1 MTCRGF
7 ADAFERQGHLVR
19 IMYPGNYSAIT
30 DHLWDI
36 VGIEGWFP
44 AITAFIHEVR
54 RVTSDY
60 VKVYFFCLDPDF
72 PGLDIIQDLDVDA
85 FFTNSHEALDILQH
99 QCTLRRIHA
108 TRGYAITDIF
118 NEPCAK
124 AILGIETKRDLPTM
138 LHEAIPFGL
147 VIYGHAWNLY
157 PEFAPY
163 WRGVLP
169 PEDLL
174 DVYASAKVILGATM
188 AGQRSSG
195 MINNR
200 VFEVLAAGS
209 ILISDHFDAL
219 ERLFGDRI
227 LYYTKPGDI
236 ARHMATLAAFPH
248 TPHDLRAFINDHHTY
263 EHRVEQILAVH
274 LTKLPML
281 QLDSRPNSP
290 LFAVVV
296 DHSFLDTDFLASMY
310 VQDALIPALES
321 LRSTYCVVFV
331 SLADAAQATLKHGD
345 FVLFVSCW
353 ACPLDI
359 DARKTFPEVS
369 VYGKGLYL
377 LRTPMEPL
385 PSSAADFYDVL
396 FATGMQDEASLAH
409 LRSHRRHAFGL
420 DLQRYEP
427 HAKPSGV
434 PCEWMAVGDWGAD
447 EQRLLRITGFPRQ
460 PNATYVVVLAEKN
473 HQDHANS
480 IAFLESLGYR
490 VFFATSPSQIVSRL
504 REFQCKATF
513 LPAVD
518 VIGSGGD
525 WLVSIAA
532 NMGLTLHV
540 VDDSIRWGAVYSSKP
555 RWDLTNGPNSLLGRA
570 NSTVR
575 MVSPRDGAFVGR
587 VFTVE
592 FDTSLLDVPRD
603 GNVCLVINNDT
614 YGCVMHPDLKFTVA
628 WSMSGTAGS
637 SLSLQLV
644 LTSNIYGNYFASA
657 PSIQVYYAPDLPEE
671 PRPARAYHISL

>member
-1 MTCRGF
+1 
-7 ADAFERQGHLVR
+7 
-19 IMYPGNYSAIT
+19 MYPGNYSAIT

-555 RWDLTNGPNSLLGRA
+555 RWDLTYLTDAFRQGMAQTLCLDAQTPPCEWCRLGTALSLAACSQLSLIPRS
-570 NSTVR
+570 ST
-575 MVSPRDGAFVGR
+575 F
-587 VFTVE
+587 
-592 FDTSLLDVPRD
+592 
-603 GNVCLVINNDT
+603 LVMAT
-614 YGCVMHPDLKFTVA
+614 YLKFTVA

>member
-1 MTCRGF
+1 
-7 ADAFERQGHLVR
+7 
-19 IMYPGNYSAIT
+19 MYPGNYSAIT

-540 VDDSIRWGAVYSSKP
+540 VDDSIRWGAV
-555 RWDLTNGPNSLLGRA
+555 
-570 NSTVR
+570 
-575 MVSPRDGAFVGR
+575 SPRDGAFVGR